1 MLMDT
6 SLGFVMV
13 AVLGLGICETTF
25 GFRFG
30 MGPRSTGPW
39 GAVSLAVV
47 PVAVSA
53 VAVSTVVV
61 STRGLGSVACR
72 SEFGTVAEPVCAGA
86 GATTPVF
93 GTVMSCA
100 APGLSG
106 FEF

>member
-53 VAVSTVVV
+53 VAVST
-61 STRGLGSVACR
+61 RGLGSVACR
-72 SEFGTVAEPVCAGA
+72 SEFGPAAEPVCAGA